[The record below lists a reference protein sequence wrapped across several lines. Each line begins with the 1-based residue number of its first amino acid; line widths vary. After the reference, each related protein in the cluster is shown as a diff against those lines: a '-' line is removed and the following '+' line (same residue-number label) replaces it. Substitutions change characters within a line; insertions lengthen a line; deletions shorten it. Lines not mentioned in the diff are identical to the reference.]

1 MALDVHA
8 YDNGRMGR
16 LLFQIDDKL
25 YGELDP
31 AFELFK
37 QRTSIFIDPYR
48 DTVLSGEMGAL
59 ISCLE
64 AVGYEASFL
73 AVLKSCL
80 AEGRALIF
88 VGD

>member
-8 YDNGRMGR
+8 YESGRIGR

-31 AFELFK
+31 AFALFK
-37 QRTSIFIDPYR
+37 QRTGIFIDPYR
-48 DTVLSGEMGAL
+48 DTVLSGELGAL

-64 AVGYEASFL
+64 AVGYAASFL
-73 AVLKSCL
+73 AVLKSWL
-80 AEGRALIF
+80 ADERAVIF

>member
-8 YDNGRMGR
+8 YENGRMGR

-25 YGELDP
+25 YGEFDP
-31 AFELFK
+31 TFELFK
-37 QRTSIFIDPYR
+37 ARTGMFIDPYR
-48 DTVLSGEMGAL
+48 DTVLRGESGVL

-64 AVGYEASFL
+64 AGGRCASFL

-80 AEGRALIF
+80 ADGQAVIF